1 MNEISDAKL
10 KAFILVGTM
19 GLIVI
24 ISAKLIG
31 KILHKGVNDGIK
43 LIGFHH

>member
-31 KILHKGVNDGIK
+31 RIVHKALMTGLN
-43 LIGFHH
+43 